1 MRLTILIFLGLFVCS
16 NFCNS
21 QTKKNEFCVHTG
33 YSQAAQSGL
42 QQTYFLSPW
51 RNNIHNMFFGI
62 EYYRCFEEASL
73 GIAVNYVEKGF
84 KNDYTFNYPSYSN
97 NIRLFYSFNYI
108 EVPLILRF
116 KFRKL
121 DYSFM
126 AFYANLFYASQ
137 GSATTRLYPDGT
149 TIESRGTSPA
159 TLHVYKHD
167 IGLGLRL
174 AYLLRKDL
182 KATATMTRGFVR
194 PYKYASGELNF
205 NMVFMFG
212 LSYNFL

>member
-1 MRLTILIFLGLFVCS
+1 MRTILLIFIFLFVCT
-16 NFCNS
+16 NVYYS
-21 QTKKNEFCVHTG
+21 QSKKNEFCIHSG

-42 QQTYFLSPW
+42 QQTYHLSPW
-51 RNNIHNMFFGI
+51 RNNIHNMFFVV
-62 EYYRCFEEASL
+62 EYYRCFQEASL
-73 GIAVNYVEKGF
+73 GIGINYVEKGF
-84 KNDYTFNYPSYSN
+84 KNDYTFNYPSYAN

-116 KFRKL
+116 KFKKL

-137 GSATTRLYPDGT
+137 GAATKRIYPDGS

-159 TLHVYKHD
+159 TPHVFKHD
-167 IGLGLRL
+167 LGLGLRL

-182 KATATMTRGFVR
+182 KATASMTRGFVR
-194 PYKYASGELNF
+194 PYKYPSGELNF
-205 NMVFMFG
+205 NTVFMFG